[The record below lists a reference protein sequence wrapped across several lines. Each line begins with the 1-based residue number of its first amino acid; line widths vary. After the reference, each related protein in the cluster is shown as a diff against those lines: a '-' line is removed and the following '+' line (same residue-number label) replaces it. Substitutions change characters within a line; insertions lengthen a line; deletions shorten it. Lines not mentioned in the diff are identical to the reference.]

1 MFTFQHFMQPWN
13 FLAIW
18 PGALFMAY
26 VVQRRRNTWMG
37 IVQHGLMNLALF
49 VFVLGGLIG

>member
-1 MFTFQHFMQPWN
+1 MQPWN

-49 VFVLGGLIG
+49 VFVLGGVIG